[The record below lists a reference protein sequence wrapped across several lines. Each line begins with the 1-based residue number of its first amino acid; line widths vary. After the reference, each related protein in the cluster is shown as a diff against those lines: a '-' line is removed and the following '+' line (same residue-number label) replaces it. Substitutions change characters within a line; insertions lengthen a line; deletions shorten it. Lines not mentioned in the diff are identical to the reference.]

1 MIEFLE
7 WDTSF
12 FGLKIGKVEMVH
24 CTVDKLSEIE
34 KQKALNQY
42 DLLYLFI
49 KQMED
54 PAFEWVYNNRVELV
68 DTKLTFEKVINDQ
81 QSAQSLRIEPYTG
94 PVTPKLIELAVQSG
108 QYSRFKKDPR
118 LNPHFIDMYRM
129 WVEKSVAGKL
139 ADAVLVALDGDVLN
153 GFVTVRKKDNKGI
166 VGLIA
171 VDQSVRG
178 KGIGKELLLA
188 VDNWGRSNNCDVISI
203 NTQEENSGACNF
215 YRKTGFEIALSQY
228 VFHF

>member
-7 WDTSF
+7 WDTRF
-12 FGLKIGKVEMVH
+12 FALKIGKVEMVH
-24 CTVDKLSEIE
+24 GTVDRLLGIE
-34 KQKALNQY
+34 KQKALNRY
-42 DLLYLFI
+42 DLVYLFI

-54 PAFEWVYNNRVELV
+54 SAFEWVNKNSIELV
-68 DTKLTFEKVINDQ
+68 DTKLTFEKVINDLPSDQ
-81 QSAQSLRIEPYTG
+81 RLRIESYTG
-94 PVTPKLIELAVQSG
+94 PVTPKLIDLAVQSG

-118 LNPHFIDMYRM
+118 LNPHFTDMYRI
-129 WVEKSVAGKL
+129 WVEKSVDGKL
-139 ADAVLVALDGDVLN
+139 ADAVLVALDGDELT
-153 GFVTVRKKDNKGI
+153 GFVTVKKKDNKGI

-171 VDQSVRG
+171 VDQGARG

-188 VDNWGRSNNCDVISI
+188 VDNWGRSNNCHVISI

-215 YRKTGFEIALSQY
+215 YRKTGFEVALSQY